1 MLKDI
6 IKAFIPRDLHSFV
19 RKECIMMKHRKVA
32 SMLRGLV
39 DDCDAGRLDKPI
51 IKMLTELPKD
61 KKVIWQYWAQGIEN
75 APSLVRMC
83 LDSVDKYASEYRVI
97 RLSDN
102 NLADYI
108 EIPDWLK
115 QRRQQMSAAHFAD
128 ILRCM
133 LLSAYGGLWLDASTL
148 LTGNLPKM
156 LFEYDFFAYQRDP
169 SEPHKKYWE
178 NSFAYYW
185 GWDKGFR
192 VNILIGIMYSN
203 ARGQVVSDILAMLFA
218 FWKTNDRVPDYFFF
232 QILFDIYIKKHEDR
246 NCPIFNDCVPHMLR
260 QVINDKYPY
269 LSVQEILKETSI
281 HSLNYKN
288 PKAADNLRALLAD
301 INNK

>member
-1 MLKDI
+1 
-6 IKAFIPRDLHSFV
+6 
-19 RKECIMMKHRKVA
+19 
-32 SMLRGLV
+32 
-39 DDCDAGRLDKPI
+39 
-51 IKMLTELPKD
+51 
-61 KKVIWQYWAQGIEN
+61 
-75 APSLVRMC
+75 
-83 LDSVDKYASEYRVI
+83 
-97 RLSDN
+97 
-102 NLADYI
+102 
-108 EIPDWLK
+108 
-115 QRRQQMSAAHFAD
+115 
-128 ILRCM
+128 
-133 LLSAYGGLWLDASTL
+133 
-148 LTGNLPKM
+148 
-156 LFEYDFFAYQRDP
+156 
-169 SEPHKKYWE
+169 
-178 NSFAYYW
+178 
-185 GWDKGFR
+185 
-192 VNILIGIMYSN
+192 MYSN

>member
-32 SMLRGLV
+32 SMLKGWV

-51 IKMLTELPKD
+51 IKTLTELPKD

-83 LDSVDKYASEYRVI
+83 LDSVGKYASEYRVI